1 MGVTLSSPTRSDRS
15 WAQLLVQLLRFCLV
29 GGLNTF
35 IDLMIFNILLW
46 TFPTQFV
53 HRLIFY
59 NSVAYLLGAINSFC
73 WNKLWTFKQ
82 RRQTSKGEV
91 ARFAAVTILGILCND
106 TLLWF
111 ATCASVSL
119 HRTRRPWLPFRHH
132 QIRIFSSHLAACP
145 SYCLPITKRP

>member
-1 MGVTLSSPTRSDRS
+1 MEVMFAMGVTLSSPTRSDRS

-35 IDLMIFNILLW
+35 IDLMVFNILLW

-59 NSVAYLLGAINSFC
+59 NSLAYLLGAINSFC
-73 WNKLWTFKQ
+73 WNKLWTFEQ

-111 ATCASVSL
+111 ATRLLAMFSVGGFFLSNIANIDAMVGTVAL
-119 HRTRRPWLPFRHH
+119 
-132 QIRIFSSHLAACP
+132 S
-145 SYCLPITKRP
+145 